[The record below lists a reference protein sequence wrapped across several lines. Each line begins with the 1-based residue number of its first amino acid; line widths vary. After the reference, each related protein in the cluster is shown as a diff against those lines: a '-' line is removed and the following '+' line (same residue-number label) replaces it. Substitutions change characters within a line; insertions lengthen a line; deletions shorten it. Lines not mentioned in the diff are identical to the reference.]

1 MLLGIEPHY
10 MNKFYLL
17 IALLLVSYSAQ
28 SQSPTYNIKYIFFTS
43 AEFKNRL
50 AEKKKKLSESESGTV
65 QTISMIG
72 NDGDLLNDI
81 IYNRDFIR
89 VEGKNKNAKIELIDI
104 AKKETVLLRPTY
116 KTFVKK
122 TFDNAYSIVGTLSFD
137 DKEQKQILGYTCNK
151 ATLTFDL
158 SGIDELDGFDP
169 TAEIWYTKDLPRLFW
184 RDNTYLQKI
193 PGTMLLMTI
202 NGVGLQASA
211 VKEVKNDSK
220 VFEIPSDYTE
230 QEQVYP
236 QTEAWNDSVM
246 DATIDSAMMDN
257 YISDSLV
264 SFQDET
270 TELFG
275 VQDLEGNIVIPAAYT
290 QLLVTGEDVLI
301 ASDSNEKYGAI
312 DLTGKVLIPFRYESL
327 LWTAEG
333 PVIYTENNL
342 YGCLTREGE
351 VLIPA
356 QYEYLNEF
364 EGQFTAA
371 MKDNKMGIINLKN
384 EIVFPFTYES
394 IIQIRDSY
402 FIGMQDSKYY
412 LQEFNKSNPT
422 LAGYTYLEVGID
434 NDILVAEKNNL
445 HGYIDKHGKVLIP
458 FKYRLA
464 SAFSDGVAYVTDEH
478 ENSFYINQKG
488 ETVNMEEED

>member
-1 MLLGIEPHY
+1 

-17 IALLLVSYSAQ
+17 IALLLVSYSAR
-28 SQSPTYNIKYIFFTS
+28 SQSPTYNIQYNFFTS

-72 NDGDLLNDI
+72 KDGDLLNDI

-104 AKKETVLLRPTY
+104 AKKETVLLRPAY

-169 TAEIWYTKDLPRLFW
+169 TAEIWYTKDLPKLFW

-230 QEQVYP
+230 EKDAYTQME
-236 QTEAWNDSVM
+236 TLDHSLANDTS
-246 DATIDSAMMDN
+246 DNPIFNN

-270 TELFG
+270 TELTG
-275 VQDLEGNIVIPAAYT
+275 VKDLEGNIVIPATYT
-290 QLLVTGEDVLI
+290 QLLITGEDVLI

-312 DLTGKVLIPFRYESL
+312 DLKGNVLIPFRYESL

-342 YGCLTREGE
+342 YGCLTRAGE

-364 EGQFTAA
+364 DGQFTAA

-384 EIVFPFTYES
+384 EIIFPFVNES
-394 IIQIRDSY
+394 IIQIRDGL

-412 LQEFNKSNPT
+412 LQEFNKPNPT
-422 LAGYTYLEVGID
+422 LSGYTYLEIGID
-434 NDILVAEKNNL
+434 NDVILAEKDNL
-445 HGYIDKHGKVLIP
+445 HGYIDKNGKVMIP
-458 FKYRLA
+458 FKYTLA
-464 SAFSDGVAYVTDEH
+464 SAFSDGVAYVTDKN
-478 ENSFYINQKG
+478 ENSYYINQNG
-488 ETVNMEEED
+488 ETVNMEEEN

>member
-1 MLLGIEPHY
+1 

-17 IALLLVSYSAQ
+17 ITLLLLSYSAQ
-28 SQSPTYNIKYIFFTS
+28 SQSPTYNIRYNFFIS
-43 AEFKNRL
+43 AELKNRL
-50 AEKKKKLSESESGTV
+50 AEKKKKSTENESGSV

-81 IYNRDFIR
+81 VYNRDFIR

-104 AKKETVLLRPTY
+104 AKKETSLLHPTY

-137 DKEQKQILGYTCNK
+137 ADDKEQKEILGYTCNK

-169 TAEIWYTKDLPRLFW
+169 KAEIWYTKDLPRLFW
-184 RDNTYLQKI
+184 RDNTDLQKI

-202 NGVGLQASA
+202 NGVGLQASV
-211 VKEVKNDSK
+211 VKEVKNDPK

-230 QEQVYP
+230 QEQVYS
-236 QTEAWNDSVM
+236 QTETGYDSVI
-246 DATIDSAMMDN
+246 DATIDSAMIDN

-275 VQDLEGNIVIPAAYT
+275 VQDMEGNIVIPAAYT
-290 QLLVTGEDVLI
+290 LLMVTGADVLI

-327 LWTAEG
+327 LWTAQG

-356 QYEYLNEF
+356 QYEYINEF
-364 EGQFTAA
+364 DGQFTAA

-394 IIQIRDSY
+394 IIQIRNGL
-402 FIGMQDSKYY
+402 FIGIQDSKYY

-422 LAGYTYLEVGID
+422 LSGYTYLEIGVD
-434 NDILVAEKNNL
+434 NDIIVAEKDNL
-445 HGYIDKHGKVLIP
+445 HGYIDKNGKVLIP
-458 FKYRLA
+458 FKYHLA
-464 SAFSDGVAYVTDEH
+464 SAFSDGVAYVTDEY

-488 ETVNMEEED
+488 ETVNMEEE

>member
-1 MLLGIEPHY
+1 

-17 IALLLVSYSAQ
+17 IALLLVSYSAK
-28 SQSPTYNIKYIFFTS
+28 SQSPTYKIQYNFVIS
-43 AEFKNRL
+43 AELKNRL
-50 AEKKKKLSESESGTV
+50 AEKKKKLTESESGMV
-65 QTISMIG
+65 STISMIG
-72 NDGDLLNDI
+72 KDGDLLNEVI
-81 IYNRDFIR
+81 FNKDFIR
-89 VEGKNKNAKIELIDI
+89 VEDKKKNNKVELIDI
-104 AKKETVLLRPTY
+104 AKKATFFLHPEDKTYLRE
-116 KTFVKK
+116 
-122 TFDNAYSIVGTLSFD
+122 TFDHTYPIVGDLSFD
-137 DKEQKQILGYTCNK
+137 ADAREQKQILGYTCHK
-151 ATLTFDL
+151 ATLTFDM
-158 SGIDELDGFDP
+158 SGVKELDSFDP
-169 TAEIWYTKDLPRLFW
+169 TVEIWYTKDLPRLFW
-184 RDNTYLQKI
+184 RDHTYLQEL
-193 PGTMLLMTI
+193 PGTMLLMTS
-202 NGVGLQASA
+202 NGVGFQASG
-211 VKEVKNDSK
+211 VMKVKNDPK

-230 QEQVYP
+230 REQVYP

-246 DATIDSAMMDN
+246 DATIDSAMIDN

-275 VQDLEGNIVIPAAYT
+275 VRDLEGNIVIPTAYT

-327 LWTAEG
+327 LWTAQG

-364 EGQFTAA
+364 DGQFTAA

-412 LQEFNKSNPT
+412 LQEFNKSNAT
-422 LAGYTYLEVGID
+422 LSGYTYLEVGID
-434 NDILVAEKNNL
+434 NDMIVAEKNNL

-458 FKYRLA
+458 FKYHLA

-488 ETVNMEEED
+488 ETVNMEEEE